1 MCDPPQEDHMRSY
14 ALPACST
21 IVSGTVC
28 WHVLEQKL
36 NDLTYAVLDVLCCAG
51 DLSTNCWWVAAVS
64 FGEGWH
70 NSHHAFPYSAR
81 HGLEWWE
88 LDPTWYLICALKAVG
103 LVWDV
108 QVHAS
113 RHLTTTTSHGA
124 FTRSSVAQ
132 LDSTA
137 GQWVLGLLHV

>member
-1 MCDPPQEDHMRSY
+1 MP
-14 ALPACST
+14 
-21 IVSGTVC
+21 
-28 WHVLEQKL
+28 
-36 NDLTYAVLDVLCCAG
+36 AG

-88 LDPTWYLICALKAVG
+88 LDPTWYLICILKALG

-108 QVHAS
+108 QVCTTYVDSALQSMALMVITDAAS
-113 RHLTTTTSHGA
+113 GITL
-124 FTRSSVAQ
+124 
-132 LDSTA
+132 
-137 GQWVLGLLHV
+137 